1 MAYVFK
7 KPLAASKAEAAK
19 RSFEAKATFTDKE
32 NLGPGEVHV
41 HLSGTGSSFEGKALA
56 NRLSQRRSWPLHRSS
71 GYAAMTYHRFPGN
84 EADKCLLLDL
94 ATFSQLFENPKP
106 FLRELKK
113 QALELCAEWNT
124 SYGGGKRVGERKHPE
139 KVFTI
144 EEVTIPLANKEYRSA
159 MRLAISTW
167 SATREL
173 QMSHAAKMTPEKI
186 KVSIK
191 HATSLPPRY
200 AQADWD
206 QEEMRLSSFGLYLPL
221 HSFEKMCTSKEMA
234 GLVKA
239 AKQHLEHQLPKGKG
253 GPKPLPNTE
262 KEDDETASN
271 GDEEEPAEKRAR
283 QSP

>member
-7 KPLAASKAEAAK
+7 KPLAATKAEAAK
-19 RSFEAKATFTDKE
+19 RSFEAKATFADKD
-32 NLGPGEVHV
+32 NLGSGEVHV

-56 NRLSQRRSWPLHRSS
+56 NRLSQRRSWPPHRFS
-71 GYAAMTYHRFPGN
+71 GYAALTYHRFPGN

-113 QALELCAEWNT
+113 QATELCAEWNT

-144 EEVTIPLANKEYRSA
+144 EEVAIPLGNREYRSA

-173 QMSHAAKMTPEKI
+173 QMSHSAKMTLDKI

-239 AKQHLEHQLPKGKG
+239 AKQHLEQQPQRGKG
-253 GPKPLPNTE
+253 APRPVPAVE
-262 KEDDETASN
+262 EDETASN
-271 GDEEEPAEKRAR
+271 GDEAEPAEKRAK